1 MKFLDT
7 FAGVGGFRL
16 GLEAA
21 GHECVGFIEWDKDA
35 RCSYEAIHDTR
46 GEWNEGD
53 IRTVRPEDI
62 PRADIWCGGWPCQDI
77 SKNGSKSGLKGN
89 RSKLF
94 FTVTGLIEQLKEKD
108 KPSYLFLEN
117 VANLRGSNRGF
128 DFIKVL
134 LELERIGYDAEW
146 QIINSRQFGL
156 PQNRE
161 RIFII
166 GHLRGRSTRR
176 IFPISGRDSGVKLS
190 RPEDGW
196 AVKNATKK
204 GFDIATEYDAVNLS
218 FPDSKTRRGR
228 VGKGYFQTLD
238 RSCNQAVFDPHKKA
252 WRRITPLEAW
262 RIQGFPDSA
271 YKRAYEALKTSGLTE
286 KKVREALYS
295 QAGNSVSV
303 PVIHAIAKRFDID
316 GAISSQ
322 KAI

>member
-1 MKFLDT
+1 MKFIDT
-7 FAGVGGFRL
+7 FAGIGGFRL
-16 GLEAA
+16 GMEAA

-35 RCSYEAIHDTR
+35 RSSYQGIHDTE
-46 GEWNEGD
+46 GEWNAED

-77 SKNGSKSGLKGN
+77 SKNGNKSGLEGS

-108 KPSYLFLEN
+108 KPTYLFLEN

-128 DFIKVL
+128 DFLKVL
-134 LELERIGYDAEW
+134 LELDRIGYDAEW
-146 QIINSRQFGL
+146 QIVNSRDHGL

-161 RIFII
+161 RIYII
-166 GHLRGRSTRR
+166 GHYRARRTRR
-176 IFPISGRDSGVKLS
+176 ILPISGRDNGVKLS

-204 GFDIATEYDAVNLS
+204 GYDIATEYDAVNLS

-238 RSCNQAVFDPHKKA
+238 RSCNQAVYDPQRGA

-271 YKRAYEALKTSGLTE
+271 YQKAHAALKSSGLDD
-286 KKVREALYS
+286 KKIKKALYS

-303 PVIHAIAKRFDID
+303 PVIHEIAKQFEVV
-316 GAISSQ
+316 GAEDSQ
-322 KAI
+322 KAV